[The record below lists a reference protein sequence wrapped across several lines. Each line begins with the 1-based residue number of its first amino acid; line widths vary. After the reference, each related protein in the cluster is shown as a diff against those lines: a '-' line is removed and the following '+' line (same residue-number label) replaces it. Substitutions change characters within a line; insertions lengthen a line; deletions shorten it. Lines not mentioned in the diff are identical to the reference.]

1 MKTTYIVVW
10 KCFMSLRPGQWAGQ
24 QHQYL
29 INQELLI
36 HSSHM
41 TLGNVMHQRE
51 TRDHC
56 TSIWYDPV
64 SEDLNLVL
72 NSMCLSLASEK
83 VTSLSM
89 YVYMLCM
96 SPNSVSDPPPNKTK
110 AKGCC
115 RQQDL
120 LHTLVLLLRGSSSR
134 SRSSSSC
141 CCCSGK
147 SLTFSN
153 TTASTNS

>member
-1 MKTTYIVVW
+1 MKTTYIVAW

-56 TSIWYDPV
+56 TSVWYDPV

-72 NSMCLSLASEK
+72 YSMCLSLASEK
-83 VTSLSM
+83 VRSLSICLPTQSVIHLQTKLKLKDAAGSRIFSIQWSC
-89 YVYMLCM
+89 YCVVAVVEVEVVVVVVVLVKA
-96 SPNSVSDPPPNKTK
+96 SHLVTQQPLLTPNS
-110 AKGCC
+110 
-115 RQQDL
+115 
-120 LHTLVLLLRGSSSR
+120 
-134 SRSSSSC
+134 
-141 CCCSGK
+141 
-147 SLTFSN
+147 
-153 TTASTNS
+153 

>member
-1 MKTTYIVVW
+1 MKTTYIVAW

-56 TSIWYDPV
+56 TSIWHDPV

-83 VTSLSM
+83 VRSLSIC
-89 YVYMLCM
+89 L
-96 SPNSVSDPPPNKTK
+96 PTQSVIHLQTK
-110 AKGCC
+110 LKLKDAA

-120 LHTLVLLLRGSSSR
+120 LHTLVLLLRGRSSR
-134 SRSSSSC
+134 SRSSSSS

-147 SLTFSN
+147 SLIFSN